1 MALAENEVQGG
12 VATDQR
18 REVKEPPLFQVL
30 LHNDDYTT
38 MDFVIMILES
48 VFHKKAE
55 DATKIMLNVHQKGV
69 GVAGVYTRDMAETKI
84 ALVHEL
90 ARQHEY
96 PLKCSLEQ
104 M

>member
-1 MALAENEVQGG
+1 MALADNELQGG
-12 VATDQR
+12 VAADHR

>member
-1 MALAENEVQGG
+1 MAITDNDLKGG
-12 VATDQR
+12 VATKQR
-18 REVKEPPLFQVL
+18 REVKEPPMFKVL

-38 MDFVIMILES
+38 MDFVIMILET
-48 VFHKKAE
+48 VFHKRAE
-55 DATKIMLNVHQKGV
+55 DATIIMMNVHQKGI

-84 ALVHEL
+84 ALVHDL
-90 ARQHEY
+90 ALQHEH

>member
-1 MALAENEVQGG
+1 MALADNEVKRG
-12 VATDQR
+12 VGTEHR
-18 REVKEPPLFQVL
+18 PEVKEPPMFKVL

-38 MDFVIMILES
+38 MDFVIMILET

-55 DATKIMLNVHQKGV
+55 DAAKIMLNVHQKGI
-69 GVAGVYTRDMAETKI
+69 GVAGVYTRDMAETKV
-84 ALVHEL
+84 ALVHDL

-96 PLKCSLEQ
+96 PLKCSFEQ